1 MTTSKKDWFY
11 LPAFLFLRIPHM
23 AIVAAI
29 AIGMANIMHVA
40 NITHIIGDS
49 IIILFLLF
57 YVDEIIIR
65 YKEK

>member
-1 MTTSKKDWFY
+1 MITSKIKDWFY

-23 AIVAAI
+23 TIVVII

-49 IIILFLLF
+49 IIIPFLLF
-57 YVDEIIIR
+57 YG
-65 YKEK
+65 

>member
-1 MTTSKKDWFY
+1 MT
-11 LPAFLFLRIPHM
+11 
-23 AIVAAI
+23 IVVTI

-49 IIILFLLF
+49 IIIRSSFF
-57 YVDEIIIR
+57 CVDDIIIR

>member
-1 MTTSKKDWFY
+1 MTTNKKDWFY

-23 AIVAAI
+23 TIVVII

-49 IIILFLLF
+49 IFILFLLF
-57 YVDEIIIR
+57 LLVKSIIR
-65 YKEK
+65 HKEK